1 MAKQNTDRT
10 TIDLFA
16 SEKRVGRPRTNPL
29 ERKDQ
34 LKTNKRN
41 QLKRDRAN
49 GLKRIELKVELALFE
64 QLNQL
69 ATESGISRSEL
80 IEKMLNKQVSQFST
94 NQ

>member
-1 MAKQNTDRT
+1 
-10 TIDLFA
+10 
-16 SEKRVGRPRTNPL
+16 L